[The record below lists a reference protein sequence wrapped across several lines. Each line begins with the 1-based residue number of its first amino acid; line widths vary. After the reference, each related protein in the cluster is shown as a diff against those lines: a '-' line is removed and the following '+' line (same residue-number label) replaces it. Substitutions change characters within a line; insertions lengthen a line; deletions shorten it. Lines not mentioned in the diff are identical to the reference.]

1 MNANEQQTALQ
12 VFIDL
17 LESKTDVRRTR
28 KSGNSNPTQ
37 TDKFKY
43 PNDDK
48 SIWYEHEQFKAEHR
62 FDCEGFGELSV
73 AESLDLLVG
82 ALIDQLVI
90 IDQRSSRALSAESFA
105 KKYKDGEVEIDV
117 RDACSKKSK
126 QAVSVEKLTK
136 QAEKLTVNQK
146 RELAKNLFAELGVD
160 SIEEFE
166 AQQAESTS

>member
-105 KKYKDGEVEIDV
+105 KKYKDGEVEIGSRFHRRV
-117 RDACSKKSK
+117 RSTTSREYKLNK
-126 QAVSVEKLTK
+126 QNKANECGTK
-136 QAEKLTVNQK
+136 CLVVCYNQ
-146 RELAKNLFAELGVD
+146 
-160 SIEEFE
+160 
-166 AQQAESTS
+166 